1 MLRDLPN
8 WESEY
13 LRMNKNLTDRE
24 KELLKGD
31 AIKTHEGMVFG
42 RMYAD
47 WKNKK
52 VTIMNDEYLEE
63 QIVQQI
69 EVLVDELGGTLKQL
83 TRAISTGR
91 MSKVIEIEYN
101 TN

>member
-1 MLRDLPN
+1 MPI
-8 WESEY
+8 
-13 LRMNKNLTDRE
+13 
-24 KELLKGD
+24 G
-31 AIKTHEGMVFG
+31 
-42 RMYAD
+42 
-47 WKNKK
+47 KNKK

-69 EVLVDELGGTLKQL
+69 EVLVDDLGGTLKQL
-83 TRAISTGR
+83 TRADSTGR

>member
-1 MLRDLPN
+1 MQI
-8 WESEY
+8 
-13 LRMNKNLTDRE
+13 
-24 KELLKGD
+24 G
-31 AIKTHEGMVFG
+31 
-42 RMYAD
+42 
-47 WKNKK
+47 KNKK

-69 EVLVDELGGTLKQL
+69 EVLVDELGGTLKRL
-83 TRAISTGR
+83 TRADSTGR

>member
-1 MLRDLPN
+1 MLSKHMKAWSLV
-8 WESEY
+8 EC
-13 LRMNKNLTDRE
+13 MQI
-24 KELLKGD
+24 G
-31 AIKTHEGMVFG
+31 
-42 RMYAD
+42 
-47 WKNKK
+47 KNKK

-83 TRAISTGR
+83 TRADSTGR
-91 MSKVIEIEYN
+91 MSKVIEIEYD